1 MASGSSLKVIYAA
14 IAANLAIAIS
24 KFVAALVTGSSAMLA
39 EAFHST
45 ADTGN
50 ELLLLL
56 GIKRSERP
64 ADADH
69 PFGHG
74 KELYFWSLLVAIFIF
89 GLGGGVSFYEGFSRA
104 LRPRLIINPGWNYA
118 VLGAAAIFEGYS
130 WYVARRALNLQRK
143 PGDTLWRVIRRSKD
157 PTVFTV
163 FLEDSAA
170 LIGIGIAFLGVFLG
184 QLFNNPYLDPAAS
197 MLIGVLLAAVAILL
211 ALESG
216 ALLVGESANS
226 DQIRRVREIIRSE
239 PAVEAVGDLLTM
251 QLGVDQVLLTIA
263 IKFRRDLGVPQI
275 ESTIDRLERRIRQAE
290 PSIKRIFIEAE
301 SLRGETAQPRAA

>member
-1 MASGSSLKVIYAA
+1 VASGSSLKVIYAA

-24 KFVAALVTGSSAMLA
+24 KFVAAAVTGSSAMLA

-50 ELLLLL
+50 EFLLLL
-56 GIKRSERP
+56 GLKRSERP

-89 GLGGGVSFYEGFSRA
+89 GMGGGFSFYEGFSRA
-104 LRPRLIINPGWNYA
+104 LKPRPISSPGWNYA
-118 VLGAAAIFEGYS
+118 VLGAAAMFEGYS
-130 WYVARRALNLQRK
+130 WYVARRALDSQRK
-143 PGDTLWRVIRRSKD
+143 PGDTLWRLIRRSKD

-170 LIGIGIAFLGVFLG
+170 LIGIGIAFLGIFLG

-211 ALESG
+211 AMESG

-263 IKFRRDLGVPQI
+263 IKFRRDLGVSQI
-275 ESTIDRLERRIRQAE
+275 ESTIDRLERRIRQEE

-301 SLRGETAQPRAA
+301 SLRGETAQQRVA

>member
-1 MASGSSLKVIYAA
+1 
-14 IAANLAIAIS
+14 
-24 KFVAALVTGSSAMLA
+24 MLA

-50 ELLLLL
+50 ELLLLV

-64 ADADH
+64 PDSDH

-89 GLGGGVSFYEGFSRA
+89 GLGGGVSFYEGFSRV
-104 LRPRLIINPGWNYA
+104 LRPKPISNPVWNYA
-118 VLGAAAIFEGYS
+118 VLGAAAVFEGYS
-130 WYVARRALNLQRK
+130 WFIARRALNSQRK

-170 LIGIGIAFLGVFLG
+170 LIGIGIAFVGIFLG
-184 QLFNNPYLDPAAS
+184 QLFNNPYLDPTAS

-211 ALESG
+211 AMESG

-275 ESTIDRLERRIRQAE
+275 ESTIDRLERRIRQEE

-301 SLRGETAQPRAA
+301 SLRGETAQPRVA